1 MAPVTTSTACMQEH
15 EDPKP
20 TVFDFEGQSNK
31 IPTQFVWPD
40 EEKPRANAPELHVPL
55 INLGGFLSG
64 DPEAAMEASR
74 LVGEACE
81 KHGFFLVVNHGVDSK
96 LVSDAY
102 RCLNEFFELPLQT
115 KQRAQRHVGEHCG
128 YSCGFTGRFS
138 SKPLPWKE
146 TLTFRYSA
154 EKNSNTVVQDYLR
167 NKMGEEFEELG
178 YD

>member
-1 MAPVTTSTACMQEH
+1 MAPVTTNTACMQEH

-31 IPTQFVWPD
+31 IPKQFVWPD
-40 EEKPRANAPELHVPL
+40 EERPCANVPELHVPL

-96 LVSDAY
+96 LISDAY